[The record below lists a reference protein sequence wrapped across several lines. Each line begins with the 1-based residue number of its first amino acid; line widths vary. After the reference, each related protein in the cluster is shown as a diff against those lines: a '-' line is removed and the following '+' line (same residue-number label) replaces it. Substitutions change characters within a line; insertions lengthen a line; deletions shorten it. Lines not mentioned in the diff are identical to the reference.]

1 MAFSTDIS
9 YYAGSVTN
17 KDAAITSFLKSGV
30 KWVINQIEKTNP
42 DLLPLFA
49 QVSTLSNSPTT
60 LSLSTNS
67 KIIDVV
73 RNNADDGTA
82 EALKCSPVNAAYR
95 SNVVNT
101 DSIYYA
107 GKDSPV
113 YYIDNAV
120 LIVKPTPTAT
130 QTAIIS
136 IVLPDAT
143 VVYNGTSIAN
153 FPSEMYHAVILY
165 AAAHLLHNKMAT
177 LNSQLPTDLDSDTTV
192 FDALAD
198 VSVDLALSSSL
209 PTAINMGSTGLP
221 SAITVASALPSP
233 MAISSSLPTGIDV
246 SAVNLP
252 VAVLTINTALP
263 SGIAISSALPTG
275 FTSSLATSLPTGY
288 SVTSTLPSGMA
299 VGTSIPAAIDVS
311 SVVFPTLFSLST
323 SIPTI
328 AIPDISSDFQDAMDK
343 AKNVIDDAPGGT
355 GSSSSAQTWLADEDE
370 EMAQATVQLASQELQ
385 RAASALAKWQQDI
398 TRAQTGFQGDMQK
411 HQEDVSKE
419 TQRIQADASRFTAL
433 LGKESGRIE
442 TELGKY
448 QAEVQKEGQRVQT
461 DVANFTAEAQ
471 EASQKYQTELAVY
484 SAEVQKES
492 QRIQS
497 DLAKYSAD
505 VTKEGQRVQVDTSIY
520 TTEVQKEGQR
530 VQAESSRYT
539 AELEKEGQR
548 VQNAVGIYTAD
559 VQKEGQR
566 IQAETSLYTTELGL
580 KSTQMQQEVSAYTN
594 LLGKETARIQQES
607 GNYSAEVQKESTRV
621 QNELAKYN
629 ANLQKKITLYTT
641 IISKLSTDYQ
651 WLQGQYQIV
660 KQELGEFMMPYTAPG
675 MADSTVERV
684 RR

>member
-1 MAFSTDIS
+1 MAFNTDIS
-9 YYAGSVTN
+9 HYAGSVTG
-17 KDAAITSFLKSGV
+17 KDTAITSFLRSGV
-30 KWVINQIEKTNP
+30 KWVINQIEKSNP
-42 DLLPLFA
+42 ELLPLFA
-49 QVSTLSNSPTT
+49 QASVINNSPTT
-60 LSLSTNS
+60 LTLSTNS

-73 RNNADDGTA
+73 RLNADDGTA

-120 LIVKPTPTAT
+120 LTVKPTTTAT
-130 QTAIIS
+130 QTATVS

-143 VVYNGTSIAN
+143 VAYDGTSISN
-153 FPSEMYHAVILY
+153 FPSELYHAVVLY
-165 AAAHLLHNKMAT
+165 ASVQLLHNKMAS
-177 LNSQLPTDLDSDTTV
+177 LNILLPSDLDSDTTV
-192 FDALAD
+192 FDAIAD

-209 PTAINMGSTGLP
+209 PTAISMGSTGLP
-221 SAITVASALPSP
+221 SAITVTSALPSP

-246 SAVNLP
+246 SAVSLP

-263 SGIAISSALPTG
+263 SGIAVSSALPTG

-288 SVTSTLPSGMA
+288 SVTSTLPSSIA
-299 VGTSIPAAIDVS
+299 IGTSIPTAIDVT

-328 AIPDISSDFQDAMDK
+328 VMPDISADFQDAMDK
-343 AKNVIDDAPGGT
+343 AKNLIDDAVGGT
-355 GSSSSAQTWLADEDE
+355 GSASSAQTWLADEDE
-370 EMAQATVQLASQELQ
+370 EMTQATVQVASQELQ
-385 RAASALAKWQQDI
+385 RASSVLGKWQQDI
-398 TRAQTGFQGDMQK
+398 SKAQTGFQGDMQK
-411 HQEDVSKE
+411 HQEDVTKE
-419 TQRIQADASRFTAL
+419 TQRIQADAARFTAL

-497 DLAKYSAD
+497 DLAKYTSE
-505 VTKEGQRVQVDTSIY
+505 VTKEGQRVQVDTGIY
-520 TTEVQKEGQR
+520 TAEVQKEGQR
-530 VQAESSRYT
+530 IQAESSRYT

-548 VQNAVGIYTAD
+548 VQNAVSIYTAD
-559 VQKEGQR
+559 VQREGQR

-607 GNYSAEVQKESTRV
+607 GNYSAELQKENARV

-629 ANLQKKITLYTT
+629 ANLQKKVTLYTT
-641 IISKLSTDYQ
+641 IISKLNTDYQ
-651 WLQGQYQIV
+651 WLQSQYQVV
-660 KQELGEFMMPYTAPG
+660 KQELMEFMAPYAVAG
-675 MADSTVERV
+675 MSDSTVERV